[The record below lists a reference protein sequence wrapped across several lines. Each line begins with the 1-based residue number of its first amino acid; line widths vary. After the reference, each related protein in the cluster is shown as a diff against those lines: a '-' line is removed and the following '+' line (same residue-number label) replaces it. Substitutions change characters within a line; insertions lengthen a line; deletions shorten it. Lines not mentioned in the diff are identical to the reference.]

1 MEKVVVNLPSE
12 LAEKM
17 DKIVEL
23 MGFSSRE
30 MLTEAA
36 IRRLL
41 DRYVILAGARA
52 VRLMVGTEAEHC
64 ARV

>member
-1 MEKVVVNLPSE
+1 MEKIVVNLPSE

-23 MGFSSRE
+23 MDFSSRE

-41 DRYVILAGARA
+41 DRYVILAD
-52 VRLMVGTEAEHC
+52 RLLESD
-64 ARV
+64 